1 MWVVT
6 LFTEQPDP
14 VTVKL
19 LVAGAGL
26 SASVEVSLNT
36 RVAFF
41 VGEAVTGLSVMVG
54 AVRSMVTTLLLVK
67 AVAGPRA
74 AVLPLR
80 YTEFAFSCGCRVPS
94 VVQFAVMV
102 TAVLAAAVF
111 GGLGKVHVAE
121 PTLTKSNWSMPAVA
135 WSKVKLYETVCAFVG
150 VALVEVNAVTFGPEM
165 NEKPTA
171 TAALLLEAVADAWP
185 LGTELQTPVLKP
197 VLLLG
202 RHFAMKSSDSIE
214 GALRPETSWWKVE
227 ELEISRPC
235 RMKYQVSFTRSTCG
249 LN

>member
-67 AVAGPRA
+67 AVTGPRA
-74 AVLPLR
+74 LVLPLR
-80 YTEFAFSCGCRVPS
+80 
-94 VVQFAVMV
+94 
-102 TAVLAAAVF
+102 
-111 GGLGKVHVAE
+111 
-121 PTLTKSNWSMPAVA
+121 
-135 WSKVKLYETVCAFVG
+135 
-150 VALVEVNAVTFGPEM
+150 
-165 NEKPTA
+165 
-171 TAALLLEAVADAWP
+171 
-185 LGTELQTPVLKP
+185 
-197 VLLLG
+197 
-202 RHFAMKSSDSIE
+202 
-214 GALRPETSWWKVE
+214 
-227 ELEISRPC
+227 
-235 RMKYQVSFTRSTCG
+235 
-249 LN
+249 